1 MTENYGDQQNQ
12 WFESSAFLAD
22 ALSRTTLYEI
32 HYFNKSSD
40 MKGLIE
46 KALLHVYIAI
56 LNYSAEV
63 IKIGRSRMGKRIFK
77 SILALNQLP
86 LTDIKSAIA
95 TEELRLESLARM
107 QEYLCLDAKADK
119 FLTQGDLVLERVQNV
134 DHDLALLKLPVA
146 KRAAFN
152 SHASEPREYCLENTS
167 VKALENIE
175 DWVNDSQAKSIFWLQ
190 GMAGTGKSTI
200 ARTVARELRQRG
212 LLGASFFFNRSEQ
225 DCSRS
230 ENLLTT
236 IAKQL
241 VDILPQFQDGVTKA
255 IKEDSTLV
263 TSSAGD
269 QLDRLLKKPLA
280 AIRTSSG
287 TKLLLIIV
295 IDALDECQDEKNIQ
309 TIIKRLPELQHTAS
323 AVELRFCVT
332 SRPESYI
339 HSGFNEIKDGHTPAL
354 LHKISGPTIEHDI
367 KAFFQHKLPMI
378 RQSRGLDDEWPGEK
392 NIQILIQMAIPLFI
406 YAATMCRA
414 FEDQAW
420 APTTSLEGFLN
431 HQDEQSSQLSG
442 TYLPVLDRIL
452 LGQGNRQKRQLVD
465 EFQNIVGAV
474 VILEDPLPIVPLA
487 ELLDVHQD
495 TIHIR
500 LNTLRSVIQVPEETE
515 EPVRLFHQSF
525 RDYLLDPESDERTQ
539 FSIDRA
545 TTNKRV
551 GLHCIRVME
560 RETGG
565 LRRNL
570 CNLSSFG
577 ATRTEGEPLEALASL
592 PKELQYSCR
601 HWVSHFHQGSVSPE
615 DQDHIYKFLK
625 THFLHWLEAM
635 GVMGVSTEAVGIVNT
650 LLSIVRTRL
659 ESDGVYL
666 WPTTNVI
673 LGWFAL

>member
-22 ALSRTTLYEI
+22 ILSRTTLYEI
-32 HYFNKSSD
+32 HYFKKSSD
-40 MKGLIE
+40 MKGTIE

-63 IKIGRSRMGKRIFK
+63 IRVGRSGVGKRILK
-77 SILALNQLP
+77 SILALNQVP
-86 LTDIKSAIA
+86 LTDIKSAIQ

-107 QEYLCLDAKADK
+107 QEFLRLDAKTDELLA
-119 FLTQGDLVLERVQNV
+119 QGGLILEEVQTV
-134 DHDLALLKLPVA
+134 GDDVALLKLPVA
-146 KRAAFN
+146 KGAAFN
-152 SHASEPREYCLENTS
+152 SHANEPREYCLENTS
-167 VKALENIE
+167 VKALENIG

-200 ARTVARELRQRG
+200 ARTVAKDLRQRG

-230 ENLLTT
+230 ENLVTT

-241 VDILPQFQDGVTKA
+241 VDILPQFRDGVTKA

-263 TSSAGD
+263 TSSAVD

-280 AIRTSSG
+280 AIKTSSG
-287 TKLLLIIV
+287 LKLLLIIV

-339 HSGFNEIKDGHTPAL
+339 LSGFNAIQDGHTPAL

-367 KAFFQHKLPMI
+367 AAFFQHKLPMI
-378 RQSRGLDDEWPGEK
+378 RKARGLDDEWPGETK
-392 NIQILIQMAIPLFI
+392 IQILIRMAIPLFI

-414 FEDQAW
+414 FEDEAW
-420 APTTSLEGFLN
+420 APTASLEGFLN

-452 LGQGNRQKRQLVD
+452 LGQGNRQKRQLVE

-495 TIHIR
+495 TVRIR
-500 LNTLRSVIQVPEETE
+500 LNTLRSVIQVPEDRE
-515 EPVRLFHQSF
+515 ESVRLFHQSF
-525 RDYLLDPESDERTQ
+525 RDYLLDPESDEKTQ

-545 TTNKRV
+545 ATNKRI

-565 LRRNL
+565 LRRNI

-577 ATRTEGEPLEALASL
+577 ATRIEGEPLEASVGL

-601 HWVSHFHQGSVSPE
+601 NWTNHLQQGGVSPE
-615 DQDHIYKFLK
+615 DQDQIYKFLK

-635 GVMGVSTEAVGIVNT
+635 GVMGVSTEAVDIVNT
-650 LLSIVRTRL
+650 LLSIVWIRL
-659 ESDGVYL
+659 ESDRISF
-666 WPTTNVI
+666 WPATNFI
-673 LGWFAL
+673 PG